1 MEEIQVEENLEKLS
15 NPMPNMRDP
24 RQPFHILSIISL
36 MLLVTSI
43 WPYYRNSCCA

>member
-24 RQPFHILSIISL
+24 RQPFYYFINNIIDGISHFS
-36 MLLVTSI
+36 MALL
-43 WPYYRNSCCA
+43 